1 LCERWSRSL
10 VVWGLLGLIG
20 EERVVMKDGVSG
32 GEGGSWLG
40 VGVGR

>member
-1 LCERWSRSL
+1 
-10 VVWGLLGLIG
+10 LIG